1 MDSKQGGAERKGL
14 LDMLYGYSE
23 RGCASYYYATPRAY
37 VINQQGVDCVGGG
50 VLWLL

>member
-23 RGCASYYYATPRAY
+23 RGCASYITRHRVHMSSISKA
-37 VINQQGVDCVGGG
+37 
-50 VLWLL
+50 